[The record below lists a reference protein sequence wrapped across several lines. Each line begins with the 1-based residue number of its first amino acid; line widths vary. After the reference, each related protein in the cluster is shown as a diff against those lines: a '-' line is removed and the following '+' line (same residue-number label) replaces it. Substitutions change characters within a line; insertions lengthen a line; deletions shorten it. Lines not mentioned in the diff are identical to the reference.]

1 MEIVVR
7 GRHIEVSEQFR
18 EHAVEKLQRL
28 EHHGSA
34 IARIDVE
41 VTRERNPRLNDRAIK
56 VELTCLGRG
65 PVVRAESADHDKYVA
80 FDAAADRLT
89 ERLRRNADR
98 RRARTRSNGKQ
109 VPPPEAFIEAAAA
122 TAEGEPAASTGQ
134 SSDVVFAEGPV
145 VVREKTHPSSP
156 MTVEQALDALELVGH
171 DFYLF
176 HDIDTDK
183 PSVVYRRRGY
193 DYGLIRLEMD
203 EAGRAAS

>member
-1 MEIVVR
+1 M
-7 GRHIEVSEQFR
+7 
-18 EHAVEKLQRL
+18 
-28 EHHGSA
+28 
-34 IARIDVE
+34 ARKNVI
-41 VTRERNPRLNDRAIK
+41 RALAGTAG
-56 VELTCLGRG
+56 VLLVAGAAG
-65 PVVRAESADHDKYVA
+65 PG
-80 FDAAADRLT
+80 AAAVTMEDSGDVQATVRKTLLQT
-89 ERLRRNADR
+89 
-98 RRARTRSNGKQ
+98 
-109 VPPPEAFIEAAAA
+109 A
-122 TAEGEPAASTGQ
+122 TAEGEADQSTGQ